1 MNCRIL
7 HERPGR
13 LRVHMRQCNMS
24 LSEADRLEEYLK
36 GISGVIE
43 VKVYERTADAV
54 ICYHFDSSHMTEK
67 SPERESI
74 LRALSAFDYDRV
86 PELPVGWPASLSSV
100 R

>member
-24 LSEADRLEEYLK
+24 LSEADRLEAYLK

-54 ICYHFDSSHMTEK
+54 SEATILFLRTKEPGSGNRIGKPLRRS
-67 SPERESI
+67 RRSI
-74 LRALSAFDYDRV
+74 
-86 PELPVGWPASLSSV
+86 PASTSPSAV
-100 R
+100 CSPG

>member
-13 LRVHMRQCNMS
+13 LRVHMRQWNMS
-24 LSEADRLEEYLK
+24 LSEADRLEAYLK

-54 ICYHFDSSHMTEK
+54 I
-67 SPERESI
+67 R
-74 LRALSAFDYDRV
+74 
-86 PELPVGWPASLSSV
+86 
-100 R
+100 

>member
-24 LSEADRLEEYLK
+24 LSEADRLEAYLK

-43 VKVYERTADAV
+43 VKVYR
-54 ICYHFDSSHMTEK
+54 
-67 SPERESI
+67 SPV
-74 LRALSAFDYDRV
+74 Y
-86 PELPVGWPASLSSV
+86 PASSRISLAARFFISRCSDSG
-100 R
+100 RKR

>member
-24 LSEADRLEEYLK
+24 LSEADRLETYLK

-54 ICYHFDSSHMTEK
+54 SEATILFLRTKEPGSGSRIRKPSMK
-67 SPERESI
+67 SRRSI
-74 LRALSAFDYDRV
+74 PVSISPSAV
-86 PELPVGWPASLSSV
+86 CSPG
-100 R
+100 

>member
-24 LSEADRLEEYLK
+24 LSEADRLEAYLK

-54 ICYHFDSSHMTEK
+54 ICYHFDSSHMTRDQV
-67 SPERESI
+67 SVPVI
-74 LRALSAFDYDRV
+74 LNCPRDLAFHSKRAKIHLI
-86 PELPVGWPASLSSV
+86 
-100 R
+100 